1 MPHSSPDAT
10 RDSRPFPRAERDR
23 LVVVPPYR
31 RRPSTDYSGGGDPPL
46 TAAEIGRK
54 AQALRGWR
62 RLLARF
68 AGLPVE

>member
-1 MPHSSPDAT
+1 MSENSADSD
-10 RDSRPFPRAERDR
+10 RDNRPFPRSERDR

-31 RRPSTDYSGGGDPPL
+31 RRPAADYSGGGEAPL

-54 AQALRGWR
+54 ALALRGWR
-62 RLLARF
+62 RMLARF